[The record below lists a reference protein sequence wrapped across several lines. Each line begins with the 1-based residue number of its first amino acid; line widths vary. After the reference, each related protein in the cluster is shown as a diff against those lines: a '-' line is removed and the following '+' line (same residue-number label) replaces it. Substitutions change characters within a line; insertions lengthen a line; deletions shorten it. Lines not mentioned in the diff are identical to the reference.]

1 MKYHKPCNKKL
12 ENLTKNMEEKSESK
26 QIKPE
31 NSEKIAQE
39 NIIDRLENS
48 QPSCS
53 NQSKNVNHKRS
64 DTFEGFIKSSIKDI
78 KKVKNGKK

>member
-53 NQSKNVNHKRS
+53 NQSKNVNH
-64 DTFEGFIKSSIKDI
+64 IKDQTYL
-78 KKVKNGKK
+78 KVSSKAL

>member
-1 MKYHKPCNKKL
+1 
-12 ENLTKNMEEKSESK
+12 MEEKSESK

-53 NQSKNVNHKRS
+53 NQSKNVNH
-64 DTFEGFIKSSIKDI
+64 IKDQTYL
-78 KKVKNGKK
+78 KVSSKAL